1 MEREWILTKK
11 SEKKIDKVQRK
22 SAFVL
27 CDLETTLKCSELPS
41 LQHYFKDHIESIKVL
56 YDSQMV

>member
-27 CDLETTLKCSELPS
+27 CDLETILKCSELPPS
-41 LQHYFKDHIESIKVL
+41 QYYFKDHMEYIEVL